1 MLHSDPN
8 ATENATAEVHS
19 TRNFK
24 IPAFWRSN
32 PELWFRQIESQFYTS
47 RITSD
52 STKYHHVVAAM
63 ESEVLQHVSDIIIS
77 PPTSDMYEALKRRLI
92 ERFSESEEL
101 RLKKLLSD
109 IELGDQ
115 RPSHLLSEMRELASG
130 KVSDELLKTLWLQ
143 RLPTQVKIILTA
155 SGDSLVNLACMAD
168 KITEVAGF
176 GKDNFGCIA
185 STDRSRTRN
194 FPPTGND
201 SPFEKLEKQIAA
213 LTLKVEKLT
222 KNRERS
228 RSRNSHRSVS
238 GTSRTSNDNKV
249 NHELCWYHFRFGDKA
264 TKCRE
269 PCKFESRSGN

>member
-1 MLHSDPN
+1 MTNGD
-8 ATENATAEVHS
+8 AGAKENAAAEVHS
-19 TRNFK
+19 TRSFK

-32 PELWFRQIESQFYTS
+32 PELWFRQIESQFYTF

-52 STKYHHVVAAM
+52 STKYHNVVAAM

-92 ERFSESEEL
+92 ERFSDSEEL

-115 RPSHLLSEMRELASG
+115 RPSHLLAEMRELASG

-168 KITEVAGF
+168 KIMEVAGVS
-176 GKDNFGCIA
+176 KDNFGCIA
-185 STDRSRTRN
+185 STDISRTRS
-194 FPPTGND
+194 FPSTNTD
-201 SPFEKLEKQIAA
+201 TPFEKLEKQIAA

-222 KNRERS
+222 NNRERS
-228 RSRNSHRSVS
+228 RSRNNHRSVS
-238 GTSRTSNDNKV
+238 GTSRARNGDKV
-249 NHELCWYHFRFGDKA
+249 NHELCWYHFKFGDKA

-269 PCKFESRSGN
+269 PCKFESSSGN

>member
-1 MLHSDPN
+1 MSNGD
-8 ATENATAEVHS
+8 ADVKGSAAAEVHS

-77 PPTSDMYEALKRRLI
+77 PPTSDMYEVL
-92 ERFSESEEL
+92 
-101 RLKKLLSD
+101 
-109 IELGDQ
+109 
-115 RPSHLLSEMRELASG
+115 
-130 KVSDELLKTLWLQ
+130 
-143 RLPTQVKIILTA
+143 
-155 SGDSLVNLACMAD
+155 LVNLACMVD
-168 KITEVAGF
+168 KIMEVAGG

-185 STDRSRTRN
+185 STDRSRTRSSPSTN
-194 FPPTGND
+194 TD
-201 SPFEKLEKQIAA
+201 SSFEKLEKQIAA
-213 LTLKVEKLT
+213 LTLKVENLT

-228 RSRNSHRSVS
+228 RSRNTHRSVS
-238 GTSRTSNDNKV
+238 GTSRTRNGDKV
-249 NHELCWYHFRFGDKA
+249 NHELCWYHFKFGDKA

-269 PCKFESRSGN
+269 PCKFESSSEN